1 MVVSEDRRKM
11 EWLPSMRIM
20 TWNIHGAKKSSSAW
34 DFVLDLQP
42 DIALLQEVG
51 SSPEQFT
58 KEFDGVC
65 RPAIFKNG
73 KPQRFCTGVFVKG
86 MILKEITLSSSHEW
100 INHELDFFKGNL
112 VSCRVQSINRLPIT
126 VVSVY
131 SPAWPINADSLEGV
145 DVSQISTKMSG
156 AVWCADTL
164 WAGLQKAI
172 TDSETW
178 VVGGDFNSSET
189 FDVEWQAKNNRVFGI
204 RSSGNAKMLQR
215 MRDLGLTE
223 CLRQYNGGT
232 IIPTFRHSKGEI
244 EHQIDHLFVSNGFYS
259 RLEKCTVGDQAI
271 IFGKSL
277 SDHLPIIADF
287 RASQS

>member
-1 MVVSEDRRKM
+1 
-11 EWLPSMRIM
+11 MRVI
-20 TWNIHGAKKSSSAW
+20 TWNIHGARKNSSVW
-34 DFVLDLQP
+34 DFLMDLQP
-42 DIALLQEVG
+42 DVALLQEVG
-51 SSPEQFT
+51 SSPEHFI

-73 KPQRFCTGVFVKG
+73 KPQRFSTGVFVNG
-86 MILKEITLSSSHEW
+86 EVLEEVTFSSSLDW

-112 VSCRVQSINRLPIT
+112 VSCRVQPINHPPIT

-131 SPAWPINADSLEGV
+131 SPAWPINADRLEGV
-145 DVSQISTKMSG
+145 DVSQISTKISG
-156 AVWCADTL
+156 EVWCADAL
-164 WAGLQKAI
+164 WAGLQKSI

-189 FDVEWQAKNNRVFGI
+189 FDVEWQEKHDRVFGI

-215 MRDLGLTE
+215 LCDLGLSE
-223 CLRQYNGGT
+223 CLRQSNSGT
-232 IIPTFRHSKGEI
+232 IVPTFRHSTGEI
-244 EHQIDHLFVSNGFYS
+244 EHQIDHLFVSNDFYS
-259 RLEKCTVGDQAI
+259 QLEKCTVGDQAI

-287 RASQS
+287 RPAACCPT